1 MIDSLETAI
10 KHCEEVAEYM
20 ENKEGYAFTDIT
32 YAEYASEQRQL
43 AKWLKKLQAYE
54 EAREEIIRKRDSGQW
69 SEPVVYGFSHSIY
82 IIDKH
87 LKEINADANSD

>member
-43 AKWLKKLQAYE
+43 ADWLKELKGYE
-54 EAREEIIRKRDSGQW
+54 EGEEEINRKMKSDQW
-69 SEPVVYGFSHSIY
+69 SDAVVYGMNKALVIMH
-82 IIDKH
+82 KH
-87 LKEINADANSD
+87 IREVKADEDSD